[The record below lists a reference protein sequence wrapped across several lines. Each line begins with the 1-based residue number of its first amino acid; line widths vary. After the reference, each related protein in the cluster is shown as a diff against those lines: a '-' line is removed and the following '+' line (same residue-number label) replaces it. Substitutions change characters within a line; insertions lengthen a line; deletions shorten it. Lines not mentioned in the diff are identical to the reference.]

1 MAISD
6 SDLIRLDER
15 YVTRNECNATVNAI
29 KEEIQ
34 KDRQDVV
41 VMRSDLNAIK
51 RILWFVAAGIGT
63 LIIGGLWEVIT
74 K

>member
-1 MAISD
+1 MAIED

-15 YVTRNECNATVNAI
+15 YVTRKECNKTVDEI
-29 KEEIQ
+29 KDEIS

-41 VMRSDLNAIK
+41 VMKSDLYAIK
-51 RILWFVAAGIGT
+51 RILWFIAAGVGT
-63 LIIGGLWEVIT
+63 LLISALWRLIV

>member
-1 MAISD
+1 MAIED

-29 KEEIQ
+29 KDEIQ

-41 VMRSDLNAIK
+41 VMKSDLSSIK
-51 RILWFVAAGIGT
+51 KVLWFIAAGVGT
-63 LIIGGLWEVIT
+63 LIIGGLWKVIA

>member
-1 MAISD
+1 MAIDD

-15 YVTRNECNATVNAI
+15 YVTRKECNATVDEI
-29 KEEIQ
+29 KDEIS

-41 VMRSDLNAIK
+41 VMKSDLAAIK
-51 RILWFVAAGIGT
+51 RILWWVAGGVGALLLAALGR
-63 LIIGGLWEVIT
+63 LIV

>member
-1 MAISD
+1 MAIED

-15 YVTRNECNATVNAI
+15 YVTRKECNKTVDEI
-29 KEEIQ
+29 KDEIS

-41 VMRSDLNAIK
+41 VMKSDLAAIK
-51 RILWFVAAGIGT
+51 KILWFIAAGIGT
-63 LIIGGLWEVIT
+63 LLISGLWKAVV

>member
-1 MAISD
+1 MAIED

-15 YVTRNECNATVNAI
+15 YVTRKECNATVDEI
-29 KEEIQ
+29 KEEIS

-41 VMRSDLNAIK
+41 VMKSDLSAIK
-51 RILWFVAAGIGT
+51 RILWFIAAGIGT
-63 LIIGGLWEVIT
+63 LIIGGLWEVMM

>member
-1 MAISD
+1 MAIED
-6 SDLIRLDER
+6 SDIIRLDER

-29 KEEIQ
+29 KDEIQ

-41 VMRSDLNAIK
+41 VMKSDLSSIK
-51 RILWFVAAGIGT
+51 KVLWFIAAGVGT
-63 LIIGGLWEVIT
+63 LIIGGLWKVIA

>member
-1 MAISD
+1 MAIED

-15 YVTRNECNATVNAI
+15 YVTRMECNKTVD
-29 KEEIQ
+29 EINE
-34 KDRQDVV
+34 KISSDRQDLV
-41 VMRSDLNAIK
+41 VMKSDLSAIK

>member
-1 MAISD
+1 MAIED

-29 KEEIQ
+29 KDEISQ
-34 KDRQDVV
+34 DRQDIV
-41 VMRSDLNAIK
+41 VMKSDLSSIK
-51 RILWFVAAGIGT
+51 RVLWFIAAGIGT
-63 LIIGGLWEVIT
+63 LLIGGLWEVIT